1 MERKPQTSSNDVRG
15 GVVPPAR
22 DPDVAVTEEYAHFK
36 ALGTREALELFIQ
49 RHPKHRL
56 AEQARQDLKLLD

>member
-1 MERKPQTSSNDVRG
+1 MERKPQASPSDERG

-22 DPDVAVTEEYAHFK
+22 DPEVAVTQEYAHFK

-49 RHPKHRL
+49 RHPRHRL
-56 AEQARQDLKLLD
+56 ADQARDDLMKMD